1 MTSVLSSFSQI
12 PTHSKYFIAVNSNA
26 TAPSTSTFPSDPT
39 IAAFTVGSAS
49 GNVALGPGDVT
60 TDDIIVAIS
69 DYTTETITA
78 GTLFRDLGRKV
89 SIYNIIGVN
98 ANPLSTSY
106 LMAVYRQMQIVN
118 GPLTEGTPAPYVTG
132 GYPTIYVKVWS
143 ADGSELDSVC
153 VARTG

>member
-1 MTSVLSSFSQI
+1 MV
-12 PTHSKYFIAVNSNA
+12 
-26 TAPSTSTFPSDPT
+26 
-39 IAAFTVGSAS
+39 AAFTVGSAS
-49 GNVALGPGDVT
+49 GNVSFAPGDVT

-89 SIYNIIGVN
+89 SIYNTIGVN

-132 GYPTIYVKVWS
+132 GYPTIFVKVWS